1 MSAKQNVETQAR
13 TGVMTPDEAIAF
25 YERATQSEPN
35 NADNFLELG
44 AALYIAHR
52 FDQAIEAFEKAVAL
66 NPQLGHAFY
75 YLGVLYASKGMRDKA
90 DQALKKVVEVS
101 TNPILRAQA
110 EARIPSVMSPAQLG
124 NQ

>member
-1 MSAKQNVETQAR
+1 MSAKQNADSQVR
-13 TGVMTPDEAIAF
+13 TGVMTPDEAIVY
-25 YERATQSEPN
+25 YERAAQSEPG

-52 FDQAIEAFEKAVAL
+52 FDQALEAFEKAVAI
-66 NPQLGHAFY
+66 NPQLGHAHY
-75 YLGVLYASKGMRDKA
+75 YLGVLYAAKGMRDKA
-90 DQALKKVVEVS
+90 NEALQKVVEVS

-110 EARIPSVMSPAQLG
+110 EARIPNVMSPAQLG